1 MVCHAFNVEFRKNNA
16 CSINYGFCFRIFAIV
31 QIRIFISSFNINNNN
46 NNNDDEDGMAYSTRD
61 RYQYS
66 ILEAL

>member
-1 MVCHAFNVEFRKNNA
+1 MLLMLNFEKIMHAQLIMAFV
-16 CSINYGFCFRIFAIV
+16 SGFFAIV
-31 QIRIFISSFNINNNN
+31 QIRIFISSFNINNN